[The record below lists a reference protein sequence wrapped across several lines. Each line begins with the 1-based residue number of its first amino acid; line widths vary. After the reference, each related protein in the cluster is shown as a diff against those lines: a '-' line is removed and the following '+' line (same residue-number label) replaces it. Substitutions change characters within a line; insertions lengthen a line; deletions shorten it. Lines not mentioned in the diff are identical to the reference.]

1 MSITKVFKGLSDR
14 YGTFAYMESDE
25 FILGETIM
33 DKTNYLYRGS
43 LEAFRQSRQFIELA
57 ARNRPLVDDII
68 DYYKYNYKKEKNQ
81 ENTYMDNTED
91 IIKRLW
97 KHNEDYKLG
106 KTQNFEQVCRDCL
119 TAADMLYMYSN
130 SEITSAITAGV
141 QKESY
146 PTKLCEIKVDR
157 KDSLQE
163 LTYHL
168 TANGYTVQTAV
179 VWKEYPQSGI
189 DYWMIAV
196 YDKEEKQ

>member
-1 MSITKVFKGLSDR
+1 MITKVFKGLSDR
-14 YGTFAYMESDE
+14 YGTFAYMEGDK
-25 FILGETIM
+25 FILGETVIN
-33 DKTNYLYRGS
+33 KTNYLYRGS

-68 DYYKYNYKKEKNQ
+68 NYYKYSYKKEKNQ
-81 ENTYMDNTED
+81 ENTDMDNTEKL
-91 IIKRLW
+91 ISRLHEHY
-97 KHNEDYKLG
+97 HNWGTG
-106 KTQNFEQVCRDCL
+106 KTQDFEQVAKDCL
-119 TAADMLYMYSN
+119 AAADKLYMYSN

-141 QKESY
+141 QKESR

-189 DYWMIAV
+189 DYWMIAIF
-196 YDKEEKQ
+196 DKEENK